1 MSNIDWSRLIT
12 KEMKQEQ
19 AAKQRLAD
27 VVAEIAR
34 LRKIADY
41 TIAPLQDAVDID
53 DATADE
59 VASLKAWK
67 QFRVALN
74 RIPAQPGYYEVIDW
88 PVMPT

>member
-27 VVAEIAR
+27 VVTEIAR

-59 VASLKAWK
+59 VA
-67 QFRVALN
+67 
-74 RIPAQPGYYEVIDW
+74 
-88 PVMPT
+88 